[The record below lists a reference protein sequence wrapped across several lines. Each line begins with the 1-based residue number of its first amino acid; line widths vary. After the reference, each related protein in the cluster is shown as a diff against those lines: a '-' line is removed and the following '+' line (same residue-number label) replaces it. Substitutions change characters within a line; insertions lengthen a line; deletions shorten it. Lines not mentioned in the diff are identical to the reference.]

1 VRKRKN
7 EVNSMLIKQYLLMSA
22 RLDALEAK
30 FETVCDHLSARL
42 DALEAKFETVC
53 DHYGSDKPKD
63 YYGTSTPPQEN
74 DWNFRFCPNCGVKL

>member
-1 VRKRKN
+1 MRKRKN
-7 EVNSMLIKQYLLMSA
+7 ELNSMLIKQYLLM
-22 RLDALEAK
+22 
-30 FETVCDHLSARL
+30 SARL